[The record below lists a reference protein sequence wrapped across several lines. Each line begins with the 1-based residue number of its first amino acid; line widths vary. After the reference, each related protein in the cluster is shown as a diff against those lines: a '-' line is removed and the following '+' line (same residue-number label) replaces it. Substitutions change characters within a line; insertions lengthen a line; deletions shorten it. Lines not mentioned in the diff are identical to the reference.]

1 MAEVDNKKR
10 YILFSKEDGR
20 PDSEKPCAF
29 FASAAGCRN
38 GAKCKFLHGVPEVKA
53 TKRAESVNAVRE
65 DEPKEKKA
73 KKEKKE
79 KKPEPIQAPAPVPV
93 YRQPATI
100 VAPAPAPK
108 VAAAPKAIP
117 VPQINANDKIVQDLQ
132 RQLLEQ
138 QKLLEAQMK
147 MLQQQQQA
155 AVVPVAAPT
164 PVAAAK
170 VEARKE
176 NKRKQS
182 TVVAPAAA
190 PMPNK
195 SPKTTSSTGVTLHQV
210 YQPQQAAP
218 QTSLSARASATFAN
232 NVSHESSDDET
243 DSGDDENDFLF
254 GAVNHV
260 LSTGLQSSNN
270 TTPHKQEALPATSLF
285 VSNHEAVKALHTSN
299 SNHALHGS
307 AKKNIFAAPKT
318 PTHSAATA
326 STPAAAPAP
335 VRTPV
340 VPFDPSAVNLDSLAW
355 QQLVV
360 ATQGHQRFAV
370 NYGYPENDPAWV
382 QAKPYGAWCAQKN
395 LPRVLSMDCEMCETT
410 DPVTGIK
417 CENALVRFSVVD
429 CTDNGNVR
437 KFAYRYYYLTFR
449 F

>member
-1 MAEVDNKKR
+1 MAEADNKKR

-29 FASAAGCRN
+29 FASPAGCRN
-38 GAKCKFLHGVPEVKA
+38 GAKCKFLHGVPEVKTA
-53 TKRAESVNAVRE
+53 KRTESIHTVRE

-79 KKPEPIQAPAPVPV
+79 KKVEPTQAPTPTPV
-93 YRQPATI
+93 YRPPPV
-100 VAPAPAPK
+100 VAVAAPAPK
-108 VAAAPKAIP
+108 AAP
-117 VPQINANDKIVQDLQ
+117 VPQVNANDKLVQDLQ
-132 RQLLEQ
+132 RQLMEQ

-147 MLQQQQQA
+147 LLQQQQQA
-155 AVVPVAAPT
+155 SIPVAAPA
-164 PVAAAK
+164 PAVAPTK
-170 VEARKE
+170 VEVRKE

-182 TVVAPAAA
+182 AVAVTTPA
-190 PMPNK
+190 PVSNK

-218 QTSLSARASATFAN
+218 SLSARASATFAN
-232 NVSHESSDDET
+232 NVSHHESSDDET

-260 LSTGLQSSNN
+260 LKTGLQSSNN
-270 TTPHKQEALPATSLF
+270 TTPHKQEALPATSPF
-285 VSNHEAVKALHTSN
+285 VSNQEAVKALHTSN

-318 PTHSAATA
+318 PTAHAAA
-326 STPAAAPAP
+326 AAAPAP
-335 VRTPV
+335 TPAPVRAPV
-340 VPFDPSAVNLDSLAW
+340 VPFDPSAVQLDSLAW

-360 ATQGHQRFAV
+360 ATQGHPRFAV
-370 NYGYPENDPAWV
+370 NYGYPENDATWV

-437 KFAYRYYYLTFR
+437 LFALQ
-449 F
+449 